1 MGTSGHSALTR
12 RASSSP
18 ASGDQAPSFGNSM
31 SEMRPRMS
39 FSWDSKAAQA
49 SSNVLQ
55 RRILGRARMRRIF
68 CDRFCP
74 SATSRREW
82 WSNSA

>member
-18 ASGDQAPSFGNSM
+18 ASGDQVPSFGNSM
-31 SEMRPRMS
+31 SEIRPRMS

-55 RRILGRARMRRIF
+55 RRILGRARIRRIF
-68 CDRFCP
+68 WERFCP

-82 WSNSA
+82 WSSSA